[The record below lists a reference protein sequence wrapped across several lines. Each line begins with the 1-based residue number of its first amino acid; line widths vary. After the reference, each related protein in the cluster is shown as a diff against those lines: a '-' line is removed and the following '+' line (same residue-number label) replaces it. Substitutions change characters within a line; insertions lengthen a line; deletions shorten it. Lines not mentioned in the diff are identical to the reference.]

1 MQKRDTVYHRKS
13 LTVKRNLACILVPR
27 VLKSCVLCEIGNTK
41 MSATRQQSIRRRSV
55 GGNVWLARDAVKND
69 FPVRDLPY
77 EVLPS
82 EEAVGRAMLEEIQ
95 QAATAKDGPLVIVIL
110 GGRGGQALHRLLGA
124 MAKTSNHDALFSR
137 LHVFTQDALAPLRMD
152 NGLSFVRDFERLL
165 GDDFFRKV
173 KSFTSIRTDAEN
185 LESELLNYIERLESL
200 GGIDLFFLGLG
211 PEAGGASHLAYIKPG
226 SGATRNDVAGL
237 IPISESI
244 LEHHINKFKAGGTT
258 VTEADEAE
266 CRAAKHILTLG
277 PAAILSAR
285 RIVQSIVDA
294 DTAPA
299 KVESYRQLLNTKIVD
314 DAQFDQNPGL
324 WLRVHPNVRSL
335 ILPNVAPSTDGR
347 PRSAAPTEE
356 ALDKQQL

>member
-1 MQKRDTVYHRKS
+1 
-13 LTVKRNLACILVPR
+13 
-27 VLKSCVLCEIGNTK
+27 
-41 MSATRQQSIRRRSV
+41 MSATSKQRLQRRAV
-55 GGNVWLARDAVKND
+55 GGNTWLSYDQAENGYLAAL
-69 FPVRDLPY
+69 PVRNLSY

-82 EEAVGRAMLEEIQ
+82 EEAVGRAMLEEITN
-95 QAATAKDGPLVIVIL
+95 AAKAKDGSVVLVIL

-124 MAKTSNHDALFSR
+124 MAKTSDHDALINR
-137 LHVFTQDALAPLRMD
+137 LHVFTQDALAPLRME

-165 GDDFFRKV
+165 GEDFFRKV
-173 KSFTSIRTDAEN
+173 KSFTSMRTDVED
-185 LESELLNYIERLESL
+185 LESELARYVERLQSL

-226 SGATRNDVAGL
+226 SGANYNDVAGL

-244 LEHHINKFKAGGTT
+244 LEHHIKKFKAGGTL

-277 PAAILSAR
+277 PAAILGAR
-285 RIVQSIVDA
+285 RVVQSIVDA

-299 KVESYRQLLNTKIVD
+299 KVESYHRLLTAEIAGDAETRQK
-314 DAQFDQNPGL
+314 QFVQNPGL

-335 ILPNVAPSTDGR
+335 ILPNVL
-347 PRSAAPTEE
+347 EN
-356 ALDKQQL
+356 

>member
-1 MQKRDTVYHRKS
+1 
-13 LTVKRNLACILVPR
+13 
-27 VLKSCVLCEIGNTK
+27 
-41 MSATRQQSIRRRSV
+41 MSATRKATIRRRSV
-55 GGNVWLARDAVKND
+55 GVNVWLAHDASENHLL
-69 FPVRDLPY
+69 VRDIPY

-82 EEAVGRAMLEEIQ
+82 EEAVGRAMLDEIEN
-95 QAATAKDGPLVIVIL
+95 AAAAKNEPLVPLVIVIL

-124 MAKTSNHDALFSR
+124 MAKTSDHDALLSR

-165 GDDFFRKV
+165 GDEFFRKV
-173 KSFTSIRTDAEN
+173 KSFTSIRTDAAD
-185 LESELLNYIERLESL
+185 LESELVNYIERLESL

-226 SGATRNDVAGL
+226 SGATDNDVAGL
-237 IPISESI
+237 IPISPSI
-244 LEHHINKFKAGGTT
+244 LEHHINKFKAGGTA

-277 PAAILSAR
+277 PAAILGAR

-299 KVESYRQLLNTKIVD
+299 KVESYRQLLTTKIAD
-314 DAQFDQNPGL
+314 DAETRQTQFDQNPGL

-335 ILPNVAPSTDGR
+335 ILPNVASENLNSEVEQVFLTC
-347 PRSAAPTEE
+347 S
-356 ALDKQQL
+356 